1 MMKGMLERIRNNR
14 TLIELMAGA
23 SFYCIIWEAALLI
36 FTDRKLYHSAG
47 LILGLVLCLAL
58 SVSIADSLEVAV
70 SLDEK
75 GAKAYIQKKASLRY
89 LIVCAVIIALAISG
103 IGNPLTCFAG
113 LMGLKIGAYI
123 QPFTHKIFSKFS
135 KGDDTIDG

>member
-1 MMKGMLERIRNNR
+1 
-14 TLIELMAGA
+14 MAGA
-23 SFYCIIWEAALLI
+23 SVYCAVWEVILLI
-36 FTDRKLYHSAG
+36 FTQRRMYHSIGLLIG
-47 LILGLVLCLAL
+47 LILCLAL
-58 SVSIADSLEVAV
+58 SVSISDSLDVAV

-89 LIVCAVIIALAISG
+89 LIVCAVIAVLAITDF
-103 IGNPLTCFAG
+103 GNPLTCFAG

-123 QPFTHKIFSKFS
+123 QPFTHKVFTKIN